1 MKIDD
6 KIISLCETKNYKKG
20 AKAIVLDSYWIE
32 SEEFLRIKTGK
43 FQLQVLAENWKKI

>member
-20 AKAIVLDSYWIE
+20 AKGIVLDSYWID
-32 SEEFLRIKTGK
+32 SEEFLHIKTGK
-43 FQLQVLAENWKKI
+43 FEMHVLAENLKKI